1 MSLTTLIANGM
12 PQRARCVVH
21 IVTDRLRLA
30 RVLRRMPSMGV
41 TKRDAEVLL
50 ALLILAVVFFI
61 R

>member
-1 MSLTTLIANGM
+1 M

-50 ALLILAVVFFI
+50 AVLILAVVFFI

>member
-1 MSLTTLIANGM
+1 M
-12 PQRARCVVH
+12 H